1 MHLKANEELLEKVE
15 NRLAK
20 INEDIDLADEK
31 IAEWQERKRK
41 LLSEKEA
48 NENKRIVMI
57 VSINNISG
65 TELKEMLS
73 SKESSAV
80 KPAQKNPVISE
91 RKIENENEDEE

>member
-20 INEDIDLADEK
+20 INEDIDFADEK

-91 RKIENENEDEE
+91 RKVENENEDEE

>member
-1 MHLKANEELLEKVE
+1 MQLKANEELLEKVE

-20 INEDIDLADEK
+20 INEDIDFADEK
-31 IAEWQERKRK
+31 IAEWQERRRK

-57 VSINNISG
+57 VSISNISG

-80 KPAQKNPVISE
+80 KPVQTNPVNSE
-91 RKIENENEDEE
+91 RKNENEDEE

>member
-20 INEDIDLADEK
+20 INEDIDFADEK

>member
-1 MHLKANEELLEKVE
+1 MYLKANEELLEKVE

-20 INEDIDLADEK
+20 INEDIDFADEK

-65 TELKEMLS
+65 TELKKMLS
-73 SKESSAV
+73 FKDISAI
-80 KPAQKNPVISE
+80 KPVQTNPVNSE
-91 RKIENENEDEE
+91 RKNENEDEE

>member
-1 MHLKANEELLEKVE
+1 MYLKANEELLEKVE
-15 NRLAK
+15 NRLVK
-20 INEDIDLADEK
+20 INEDIDFADEK
-31 IAEWQERKRK
+31 IAEWQERRRK

-57 VSINNISG
+57 VSISNISG

-80 KPAQKNPVISE
+80 KPVQTNPVNSE
-91 RKIENENEDEE
+91 RKNENEDEE

>member
-1 MHLKANEELLEKVE
+1 MQLKANEELLEKVE

-20 INEDIDLADEK
+20 INEDIDFADEK
-31 IAEWQERKRK
+31 IAEWQERRRK

-57 VSINNISG
+57 VSISNISG

-80 KPAQKNPVISE
+80 KPVQTNPVNSE
-91 RKIENENEDEE
+91 RKNEN